1 MCPNPTAG
9 AQQFQA
15 AHAEPQRETAN
26 KFQLEGSKLPKP
38 KRAASTPRKKEK
50 ALYLVFVVFQP
61 EELQCKVSL
70 IYIL

>member
-15 AHAEPQRETAN
+15 AHAEPQCETAN
-26 KFQLEGSKLPKP
+26 KFQPEGSKLPEP
-38 KRAASTPRKKEK
+38 KRAANTPRKKEK
-50 ALYLVFVVFQP
+50 ALYLVSVVFQP